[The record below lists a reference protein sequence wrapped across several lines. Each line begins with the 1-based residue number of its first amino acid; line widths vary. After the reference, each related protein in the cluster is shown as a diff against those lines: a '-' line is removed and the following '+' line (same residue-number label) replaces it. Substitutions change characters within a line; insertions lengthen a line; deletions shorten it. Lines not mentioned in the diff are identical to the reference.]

1 MALDTAAVLAWVD
14 DWTRR
19 QFGGSIND
27 TFSGHSAADWVVLGE
42 YAPAA
47 RRAQVDAPLREVA
60 LAAGLSESFDWWPY
74 LAEVARGHWQRYG
87 QPFRWL
93 ESPVGYLVEGAAGLA
108 AQDYAQL
115 APVVERIGASGY
127 LESTQAQQVARRD
140 EHKAVNR
147 AINTTI
153 AVALAGGWLAA
164 GAGAGAGAGAAEGAG
179 AAAGTAGA
187 AEGGGLLYLDALEE
201 GLAAYDF
208 AATGAAVAESAPWWQ
223 SWADTGQELA
233 GKWAASRIAQSL
245 APDRPAVRDVAAS
258 AGVPLAPGA
267 WPVGGASGDG
277 ALFSSAATR
286 QLVILGGLGLLA
298 IVAIGVLKK

>member
-1 MALDTAAVLAWVD
+1 
-14 DWTRR
+14 
-19 QFGGSIND
+19 
-27 TFSGHSAADWVVLGE
+27 VLGE

-74 LAEVARGHWQRYG
+74 LAQVARDHWQRYG

-147 AINTTI
+147 SLNTTI

-164 GAGAGAGAGAAEGAG
+164 GAGAGAGAGAAEGASAG
-179 AAAGTAGA
+179 AAAGA
-187 AEGGGLLYLDALEE
+187 AEGGSVLYLDALEE

-208 AATGAAVAESAPWWQ
+208 AAPVAAVAESAPWWE
-223 SWADTGQELA
+223 SWADTGQELV

-245 APDRPAVRDVAAS
+245 APDRPAPLDVAA
-258 AGVPLAPGA
+258 AARVPLAPGA
-267 WPVGGASGDG
+267 WPVGGAQGDG

-298 IVAIGVLKK
+298 VVAIGVLKK